1 MVEYVDHLEKT
12 TSGKIIRNHLRKA
25 SEEAYRAS
33 HPAKPVIRPAKPED
47 AVALLTFLGIVGS
60 ENNFLSYGA
69 QAVGDTGRSGEEI
82 IQNCTRGD
90 DRLIIA
96 ELDGR
101 IVGAADLRAGHR
113 PPIAHTAEIGL
124 SVLREHG
131 KQGIGRSLLEYLIQD
146 AKKGRRLRS
155 LTVTVSANDAAA
167 ASLCQF

>member
-1 MVEYVDHLEKT
+1 M
-12 TSGKIIRNHLRKA
+12 
-25 SEEAYRAS
+25 
-33 HPAKPVIRPAKPED
+33 
-47 AVALLTFLGIVGS
+47 GS

-69 QAVGDTGRSGEEI
+69 QAVGGAGKSGEEI
-82 IQNCTRGD
+82 IKNCTQGS

-113 PPIAHTAEIGL
+113 APIAHTAEIGL

-155 LTVTVSANDAAA
+155 LTSTVSANDAAA
-167 ASLCQF
+167 ASLCRRYGFTQMGRYPQFFHVGGEYVDGLMMILNL